1 MPDLFKTKNTRKL
14 PGARL
19 FMLAILGGFTIY
31 LVASIF
37 KQPGIGI
44 FLGVLVWLGLN
55 QFILKVVNRK
65 VIQQAEKLFAESA
78 TTREAWSYLEDN
90 LQQYPWL
97 KGVRDYYEQKKNAL
111 QHLTQC
117 PTVET
122 PTLGLWKG
130 PESQVDPEVS
140 YSEPGNYL
148 DGEESV
154 KLSFPAILIL
164 IMAPVV
170 FFPILR
176 QTVPYIG
183 LWPTLI
189 IIIAG
194 YSLNRKSKSQWDIM
208 IAKFGFGLAFISLV
222 LFGISLLS
230 NGISG
235 PKPELTL
242 KFQMGE
248 IDWIIK
254 IFGFV
259 VLILSVM
266 LHESAHAYTAL
277 FSGDPTAK
285 EQGRISLNPLKHI
298 DLFGTIIL
306 PAIMFFLPGGV
317 VFGWAKPVPVEP
329 ANYRKYRRG
338 TLAVSSSGVAVN
350 FLLALFSCSMLA
362 TVGILL
368 HRIYPG
374 MSTADFMTLGKQ
386 VVLSGVPDAWLWTIV
401 IEFFKSG
408 IQINMVLFSLNIL
421 PVPPLD
427 GYGVLEG
434 LLFKKMQNWM
444 IKVRQW
450 GGIVFLALVVT
461 HIIDYLL
468 IPGYF
473 VAAILMGVAG
483 ILAKLG

>member
-19 FMLAILGGFTIY
+19 FMLGFLGGFTVY
-31 LVASIF
+31 LAASIL

-44 FLGVLVWLGLN
+44 FLGVLTWLGLN
-55 QFILKVVNRK
+55 HFILKAVNRK
-65 VIQQAEKLFAESA
+65 VIQQAEKLFAESS
-78 TTREAWSYLEDN
+78 TTREAWSYLDDI
-90 LQQYPWL
+90 LQQYQWL
-97 KGVRDYYEQKKNAL
+97 KGVRDYYQQKKNAVY
-111 QHLTQC
+111 HRTDC
-117 PTVET
+117 PTAET
-122 PTLGLWKG
+122 PLGLWKG
-130 PESQVDPEVS
+130 PENQVHPEVP
-140 YSEPGNYL
+140 YPEPL
-148 DGEESV
+148 IDSCGEESA

-164 IMAPVV
+164 IMAPFI

-176 QTVPYIG
+176 QTFPYIG

-194 YSLNRKSKSQWDIM
+194 YYLNQRSKNQWDIM
-208 IAKFGFGLAFISLV
+208 IAKFGFGLALISLI

-242 KFQMGE
+242 NFQMGE
-248 IDWIIK
+248 IHWIIK
-254 IFGFV
+254 VFGFI

-338 TLAVSSSGVAVN
+338 TLAVSTSGVAVN
-350 FLLALFSCSMLA
+350 FLLTLFSCSMLA

-374 MSTADFMTLGKQ
+374 MSAANFMTLGKQ
-386 VVLSGVPDAWLWTIV
+386 VVLSEVPNAWLWTII

-421 PVPPLD
+421 PIPPLD

-434 LLFKKMQNWM
+434 LFFKKMQNWM
-444 IKVRQW
+444 VKVRQW
-450 GGIVFLALVVT
+450 GAIVFLGLVVT
-461 HIIDYLL
+461 HVIDYLL

-473 VAAILMGVAG
+473 IAMLLMGVAG